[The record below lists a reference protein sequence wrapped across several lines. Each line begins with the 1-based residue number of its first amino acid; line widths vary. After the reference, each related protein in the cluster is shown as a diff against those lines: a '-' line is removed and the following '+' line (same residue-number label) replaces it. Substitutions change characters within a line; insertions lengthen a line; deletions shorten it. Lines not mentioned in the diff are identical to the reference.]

1 MRNNIS
7 EELKEVLIEFRKL
20 SDENKLYTISV
31 LLNHLSNGLI
41 NDGNYSDV
49 DDAYENDKSVLTNLD
64 INLDDPMKLATDLL
78 IISST
83 KEDITINPNGIDIEP
98 YVNKNSKLE
107 IRTIVSKFYRLDFK
121 DKIDFFIETLY
132 DISEIKEVQKMDFD
146 FNGLIDELLTYSKMK
161 IGENNENN
169 LEIETTN

>member
-1 MRNNIS
+1 VKQ
-7 EELKEVLIEFRKL
+7 EAQELKEVLIEFRKL

-98 YVNKNSKLE
+98 
-107 IRTIVSKFYRLDFK
+107 
-121 DKIDFFIETLY
+121 
-132 DISEIKEVQKMDFD
+132 
-146 FNGLIDELLTYSKMK
+146 
-161 IGENNENN
+161 
-169 LEIETTN
+169 